1 MMLILTAFSVT
12 LVILIKAVMVIFG
25 AGLALFLFS
34 SIFIF
39 AVYSLFA
46 EIFSSRTGVHHV

>member
-1 MMLILTAFSVT
+1 MLILTAFSVT

>member
-1 MMLILTAFSVT
+1 MMLILTAFSLT
-12 LVILIKAVMVIFG
+12 LVTLIKATMIIFG

-39 AVYSLFA
+39 AVYNLFA
-46 EIFSSRTGVHHV
+46 EIFSSRTGVLHV